1 MGRKVARESTMKL
14 LYQMDSNE
22 DFSQEAID
30 IFFENHELKTDE
42 VEYLNLV
49 TKGIKDN
56 LEEID
61 SFIEQY
67 SEGWKIK
74 RIAKIDL
81 AILRIALYEII
92 HIEEMPPQVSINE
105 AVEVAKEYGTD
116 ESSKYINGL
125 LGTFM
130 KKHPEYNSENLEDSK
145 DN

>member
-22 DFSQEAID
+22 DFSQQAID
-30 IFFENHELKTDE
+30 VFFENHELKSDE
-42 VEYLNLV
+42 VEYLNQV

-56 LEEID
+56 IEEID

-74 RIAKIDL
+74 RIAKVDL
-81 AILRIALYEII
+81 SILRIALYEILY
-92 HIEEMPPQVSINE
+92 IEDMPPQVSINE

-130 KKHPEYNSENLEDSK
+130 KKHPEYNSENSEDLED
-145 DN
+145 N